1 MLFPHNFDLI
11 ELESGRRRHV
21 VLASRAM
28 TVPLI
33 EMHLNLAAYYEES
46 FNVLS
51 GLATTRGEA
60 TDAVTRIACNNVSA
74 LAVPQKPC
82 CETRRVRPRSASG

>member
-51 GLATTRGEA
+51 GLAATRDEA
-60 TDAVTRIACNNVSA
+60 TDAVTRIACDSVPA
-74 LAVPQKPC
+74 ITVPQKPC
-82 CETRRVRPRSASG
+82 CETRRVRP

>member
-1 MLFPHNFDLI
+1 MLFPYNFDLI
-11 ELESGRRRHV
+11 ELESGRRRHI

-51 GLATTRGEA
+51 GLAATRGEA
-60 TDAVTRIACNNVSA
+60 TDDLGLSRQTWPAQRPVCDPYA
-74 LAVPQKPC
+74 LP
-82 CETRRVRPRSASG
+82 RR